1 MWAQISAISWAQLR
15 TARNHLPR
23 TQTGTVLLWLVSLLW
38 YGVYA
43 ALAVILALTLP
54 ALPLETIR
62 QWLPLALLGVFA
74 FWQLVPLFT
83 LSSGWSLQLDKLRIY
98 PVSDAALFGIEVLL
112 RVTSAPEMILI
123 LLGGTVGLARHPLIP
138 VASACCLL
146 LYIPFNLFLSLALR
160 ELFLHAFERNRLRE
174 IFAVLF
180 IAIAI
185 VPQVL
190 LRSGL
195 WAQARPY
202 FFAVANGFGTP
213 WHETAML
220 SLASRWWVALGL
232 LILWTI
238 AAYVFARWHFR
249 KALML
254 DQSFQQGARTS
265 SAKKPAAEKAGQ
277 RFRFLDSL
285 FRDPVGAIL
294 QKEFQSLVRMPR
306 FRVVFGMACIFGVL
320 VFLPAR
326 MASGHHSGFMAANF
340 LMVVDLYGLLLLS
353 DVLLLNVFG
362 FDRSAAQIYFA
373 TPVPLKQVIQAK
385 NLAAVIF
392 VALQVLIALAL
403 AGALQVPLTLAKV
416 AEAAGASAV
425 ATVFFLAVGNWCS
438 VAMPRPVDARQTFRK
453 QAGGKR
459 QIWFF
464 LCALG
469 LLVLIGFAFLLRW
482 AFQSDWAL
490 ACAFALEFAIAVVC
504 YRIATQSAVERA
516 EARREEILQSLMK
529 GSSPLAMGS

>member
-1 MWAQISAISWAQLR
+1 
-15 TARNHLPR
+15 
-23 TQTGTVLLWLVSLLW
+23 
-38 YGVYA
+38 
-43 ALAVILALTLP
+43 
-54 ALPLETIR
+54 
-62 QWLPLALLGVFA
+62 
-74 FWQLVPLFT
+74 FT

-220 SLASRWWVALGL
+220 SLASRWWIALGL

-254 DQSFQQGARTS
+254 DQSFQQGARAS

-392 VALQVLIALAL
+392 VALQVLVALAL

-425 ATVFFLAVGNWCS
+425 ATVFF
-438 VAMPRPVDARQTFRK
+438 
-453 QAGGKR
+453 
-459 QIWFF
+459 
-464 LCALG
+464 
-469 LLVLIGFAFLLRW
+469 
-482 AFQSDWAL
+482 
-490 ACAFALEFAIAVVC
+490 
-504 YRIATQSAVERA
+504 
-516 EARREEILQSLMK
+516 
-529 GSSPLAMGS
+529 